1 VKTLIQSEVENSLE
15 SMLREGARRMLQT
28 ALEMEVAS
36 YLEVA
41 REDRDEAGG
50 QAVVRNGH
58 HRERTLV
65 SGVGPLTIQQP
76 RVHDR
81 RADHQFTRAILPRY
95 RRRTPSIDALILHSI
110 SKAFR
115 PLGFPK
121 P

>member
-1 VKTLIQSEVENSLE
+1 MQEYSSTEVKTLIQSEAENSLE

-28 ALEMEVAS
+28 ALEMEVSS
-36 YLEVA
+36 YLEGA
-41 REDRDEAGG
+41 REDRDASVN

-81 RADHQFTRAILPRY
+81 RSDHQFTRAILPRY
-95 RRRTPSIDALILHSI
+95 MRRTPSIDALVW
-110 SKAFR
+110 AW
-115 PLGFPK
+115 
-121 P
+121 